1 MTKKKINLEEDFCVQ
16 LIEYSRSRIIG
27 NESQYL
33 IQVLAGMTCFADDDG
48 ELVSFVLTG
57 ESGGGKTHVNKALVG
72 EAKPDD
78 ADDDWNPKL
87 PGLFPPS
94 IVKHITAGSAK
105 ALTYSDD
112 LSAKDSLIKFI
123 ACSELQKLEESH
135 VEYFKSMSGD
145 DAAFIYEVVDMTN
158 GGGTKKITQPKRN
171 YSVTFA
177 QVNIL
182 DKELQTRLLQIP
194 IEENRHINQ
203 CVVDLKF
210 GADSVEYRG
219 REYDFGSD
227 CAIELHLQKRILS
240 LSADDPIACKIP
252 FPIAL
257 RGLVNIE
264 RPESKR
270 HAQMIASLL
279 KSSARLNYMDRKE
292 NKNGAVIVAAQ
303 DIVNVLS
310 SYDIL
315 QSTMTGIDIID
326 LAIYNYLAGVGVD
339 GEVDKSAYSRK
350 PSQIARKVAD
360 LGLTELTQ
368 TELERRLKRLI
379 NENFVIR
386 TERDKSGDFIYT
398 VNGYKQMLTP
408 TVEWSEV
415 AKYDTSPVIDPLTK
429 HVYDSIIEY
438 GADLDRRKSSR
449 ALSRILEVE
458 GDPKLTARRMDIA
471 KALSGDMRFTDTQEL
486 MQFCTDK
493 NGGNATLTGLDDTMV
508 AISSMIDDGII
519 EVDKKNNFIR
529 LVDTSLMK
537 ERKSKTQQTL

>member
-1 MTKKKINLEEDFCVQ
+1 MLSYE
-16 LIEYSRSRIIG
+16 
-27 NESQYL
+27 
-33 IQVLAGMTCFADDDG
+33 
-48 ELVSFVLTG
+48 LTG

-72 EAKPDD
+72 EARPED
-78 ADDDWNPKL
+78 AGDDWSPAL

-112 LSAKDSLIKFI
+112 LSAKDSKIKFI

-135 VEYFKSMSGD
+135 IEYFKSMSGD

-194 IEENRHINQ
+194 IEENRHINS

-210 GADSVEYRG
+210 GETEVSYRG
-219 REYDFGSD
+219 RDYDFSAD
-227 CAIELHLQKRILS
+227 NAQELHLQKRILS
-240 LSADDPIACKIP
+240 LSMDDPIACKIP
-252 FPIAL
+252 FATAL

-292 NKNGAVIVAAQ
+292 NKKGDVIVSAQ

-310 SYDIL
+310 AYDIL

-339 GEVDKSAYSRK
+339 GEVDKNNYSRR
-350 PSQIARKVAD
+350 PSQIARKIAD

-386 TERDKSGDFIYT
+386 TERDKSGDYIYT

-408 TVEWSEV
+408 TVDWCKVAEKDDSE
-415 AKYDTSPVIDPLTK
+415 VIDPLTK
-429 HVYDSIIEY
+429 YVYPSIIDY

-458 GDPKLTARRMDIA
+458 GDTKLTARRMDIA
-471 KALSGDMRFTDTQEL
+471 KHLSGDMRFTDVQEL
-486 MQFCTDK
+486 MNFCTEK
-493 NGGNATLTGLDDTMV
+493 TGNGIATLTGLDDTMV
-508 AISSMIDDGII
+508 AISSLIDDGII
-519 EVDKKNNFIR
+519 EVDKEHNFIR
-529 LVDTSLMK
+529 LVDTSLM
-537 ERKSKTQQTL
+537 RDKTANGAQQTLN